1 MRVEFLSAEGL
12 DPGGD
17 AGALVT
23 HMNRLK
29 SKARSPKSKVAIY
42 GRARHFRLRP
52 ALRDYGE
59 TSRARC
65 LWYLD
70 ERRAEDTARPT
81 NSIHQHQH
89 AHLLRKASL
98 TGEFVCFA
106 EILFLSVF
114 ICVHSWLKDFSN
126 A

>member
-1 MRVEFLSAEGL
+1 
-12 DPGGD
+12 
-17 AGALVT
+17 VT

-42 GRARHFRLRP
+42 GRARHSVRAVF
-52 ALRDYGE
+52 GIW
-59 TSRARC
+59 TSGGQR
-65 LWYLD
+65 
-70 ERRAEDTARPT
+70 TARPT